1 MKHVV
6 IDPLPRAITQSGRR
20 GLFGSHRGLQVQE
33 PIEDPVGNCTS
44 NSELWPDTPGYLLKT
59 VQTLGLRRN
68 HTQLDGMMDALKVV
82 VSMAEGTAEAR
93 VYLSSLDPGVG
104 KTLTAQVALQRMAE
118 AEDHDH
124 VGVVVFV
131 STLNEIAGLVEGAGL
146 SKADFA
152 VFTKNDD
159 VNGLSSTPAAEA
171 QILFTTQQMLRSRCG
186 DGLFADCADFYYRG
200 KPRSVRIWDETLDPG
215 EVVTLS
221 SYDLGGLLTPL
232 SVASPEVAK
241 ELEALQ
247 LRIKEAELGEVLD
260 VPEVGSRAFAV
271 SERASLTDQQHRYL
285 DNLVAL
291 SGRSVKIVEGSYG
304 HRIALDIRDSI
315 PTDLAPLLVLDASG
329 RVRQTYHLW
338 ETEVGGLVR
347 LKTAPKSYEGLT
359 INVLDQGG
367 GKDAW
372 KREGDRLA
380 MEVASV
386 INAKPDEDWLVIHH
400 KDAGGVDPK
409 KEILSRIQGDR
420 SRVHFVN
427 WGAHKATNDF
437 KTIRNVILAGTL
449 FKPASYYEGMT
460 RASLGLA
467 VDEPVLDEE
476 LKRVRLGEYG
486 HDNLQA
492 LCRSSVRVGEPC
504 EAYVIAAKRSGI
516 RAALPD
522 WFPGC
527 RVKTWKPRHLPL
539 KGRMRRAIAFL
550 RLQKRKRP
558 GNPVPFAHVM
568 KVVDEADTSNFRK
581 LIRDKP
587 AFKMALERLGLEEV
601 STNRKQGN
609 NAFGPIWDI
618 DPEAAYT
625 QS

>member
-1 MKHVV
+1 
-6 IDPLPRAITQSGRR
+6 L
-20 GLFGSHRGLQVQE
+20 
-33 PIEDPVGNCTS
+33 
-44 NSELWPDTPGYLLKT
+44 
-59 VQTLGLRRN
+59 QTLGLRRST
-68 HTQLDGMMDALKVV
+68 TQVDGMMDALKVV
-82 VSMAEGTAEAR
+82 VGMAEGTAEAR

-104 KTLTAQVALQRMAE
+104 KTLTVQAALQRMAE

-159 VNGLSSTPAAEA
+159 LNGLSSTPAAEA

-186 DGLFADCADFYYRG
+186 DGLFADCADLYYRG

-241 ELEALQ
+241 DLEALQ

-260 VPEVGSRAFAV
+260 VPEVGSRAFAASQV
-271 SERASLTDQQHRYL
+271 ASLTDKQHRHL
-285 DNLVAL
+285 DNLVFL
-291 SGRSVKIVEGSYG
+291 SGRSVKMVEGSYG
-304 HRIALDIRDSI
+304 QGIALDIRDSI

-338 ETEVGGLVR
+338 ETEVGGLGR

-386 INAKPDEDWLVIHH
+386 INTKPDEDWLVIHH
-400 KDAGGVDPK
+400 KDAGGVDSK
-409 KEILSRIQGDR
+409 KEIQSRIQGDP

-437 KTIRNVILAGTL
+437 KSIRHVILAGTL
-449 FKPASYYEGMT
+449 FKPASYYEGIT

-467 VDEPVLDEE
+467 VDEPVLAEE
-476 LKRVRLGEYG
+476 RDSVRLGEYG
-486 HDNLQA
+486 HDILQA
-492 LCRSSVRVGEPC
+492 LCRASVRAGEPC
-504 EAYVIAAKRSGI
+504 EAYVVAAKRSGI

-539 KGRMRRAIAFL
+539 KGRVKKAVAYL
-550 RLQKRKRP
+550 RLQQRKRP
-558 GNPVPFAHVM
+558 GDTVPFARVM
-568 KVVDEADTSNFRK
+568 KVVGEADTSNFRK
-581 LIRDKP
+581 TVRQHP
-587 AFKMALERLGLEEV
+587 AFEVALERLGLQEV
-601 STNRKQGN
+601 STNGKRGK
-609 NAFGPIWDI
+609 NAFGPIWDH
-618 DPEAAYT
+618 DPEAEYT